1 MQVALSSNQAGV
13 AATSVFIPTPDASTL
28 IQDYSLFYSPTFHP
42 PKSYISFS
50 SVLDDVIGCPY
61 NMDADDDKWLSKQKA
76 DQLLPDYFTDDLYE
90 VIIWTMERLANEK
103 VGCGEI

>member
-1 MQVALSSNQAGV
+1 
-13 AATSVFIPTPDASTL
+13 
-28 IQDYSLFYSPTFHP
+28 
-42 PKSYISFS
+42 
-50 SVLDDVIGCPY
+50 
-61 NMDADDDKWLSKQKA
+61 MDADDDKWLSKQKA